1 MPVTIPVNTSDLTG
15 LGVIAADF
23 TFNYDPAV
31 LSPNPAD
38 ISVTAGT
45 VNPGAMV
52 NANTSVS
59 GSVVVS
65 VFSAGAFAGAGTV
78 VDLHMKV
85 IGPINSVTPL
95 TLTNF
100 RYNGNNVCS
109 NSMSGML
116 TVVSGA
122 VTGRVAFE
130 NEPFPIPTISPT
142 PTPRPVPNTKLN
154 AAGGTSFFSLADAS
168 GNYSLS
174 GFGPGA
180 YTVTPSRADESN
192 LIPTG
197 IFSNDAALISRH
209 VVGLI
214 TLNATQQKA
223 ADVSGFHALSSFDAA
238 LIAQWIV
245 GIPNA
250 LNHTGQWV
258 FTPVSTNPDTTIDS
272 VQDYKALLLGDVSG
286 DWMPPSSRPLES
298 VKPDLKYAV
307 RVSVPSVKAPVG
319 SQVAMPLKIG
329 NLQGR
334 GVSSYQFDIEYDPS
348 VIAPAEIAA
357 DLAGTLSEGMS
368 VVYNSPSPGLL
379 KVAVFGVAPFSN
391 DGVFLYLRFLT
402 IGKAGSGTTLTISG
416 LRLNDGTGD
425 VLVTS
430 GRLHIIR

>member
-1 MPVTIPVNTSDLTG
+1 MKRTFSIILSLLLAHSPAIPQSGGSFQIEKKVIAGGGGNVSGGIFDLDGTVGQSVAGTTSNGGIFTLAGGFWAGAPTGGTPTPTATPTATPTVTPTATPTPVVCPDVNTPVLTSKTSAGGISVTIPINTSDLTG
-15 LGVIAADF
+15 LSVIAADL

-31 LSPNPAD
+31 LSPLPAD

-45 VNPGAMV
+45 VNPGATV

-85 IGPINSVTPL
+85 IGPIDSVTPL
-95 TLTNF
+95 TLTSF
-100 RYNGNNVCS
+100 SYNGGSVCS
-109 NSMSGML
+109 NVTSGML
-116 TVVSGA
+116 TVVSGT
-122 VTGRVAFE
+122 VTGRVSFE
-130 NEPFPIPTISPT
+130 NEPFPIPTVSPT

-192 LIPTG
+192 LIPAG

-286 DWMPPSSRPLES
+286 DWMPPFGRPLEAIN
-298 VKPDLKYAV
+298 PD
-307 RVSVPSVKAPVG
+307 R
-319 SQVAMPLKIG
+319 
-329 NLQGR
+329 
-334 GVSSYQFDIEYDPS
+334 
-348 VIAPAEIAA
+348 
-357 DLAGTLSEGMS
+357 
-368 VVYNSPSPGLL
+368 
-379 KVAVFGVAPFSN
+379 
-391 DGVFLYLRFLT
+391 
-402 IGKAGSGTTLTISG
+402 
-416 LRLNDGTGD
+416 
-425 VLVTS
+425 
-430 GRLHIIR
+430 